1 MGSVLEYRRGLIER
15 LVSEGSP
22 TKRLKHVESLI
33 RSLNGRSYE
42 KGPKTKIRVGTNAFP
57 ASFSFLTTRMSL
69 THGYRNFLVTLI
81 FMKTETNG
89 ERRVFFLVV
98 LFIRYN
104 IRV

>member
-1 MGSVLEYRRGLIER
+1 MLEYRRGLIER

-57 ASFSFLTTRMSL
+57 FFLLFDDTNESDPRIPKFPCDFNFHENRNERRKTSFLS
-69 THGYRNFLVTLI
+69 
-81 FMKTETNG
+81 
-89 ERRVFFLVV
+89 RRVIYSL
-98 LFIRYN
+98 
-104 IRV
+104 